1 MFVVLF
7 ILSMRLCRQAW
18 LRQYTQTGT
27 GRWCYMLLLSS
38 ISSRTVPAH
47 SVPDLLW
54 KLAFTAT
61 LLWFQILSRVSCP
74 PEYNLPLFLEAE
86 ALYITSSHL
95 QRYCLV
101 LQNKHIQ
108 RCRMLMDLLLV
119 LVQHP
124 MFGHHTWIFSQSL
137 QEVPHDS
144 TLKEK
149 YTAFRMIVL
158 KHKPYWW
165 ENCFRTW
172 YFSYLRTWPDLWPT
186 W

>member
-7 ILSMRLCRQAW
+7 VLSMKLCRQAW

-27 GRWCYMLLLSS
+27 GKWCYMLLPSLL
-38 ISSRTVPAH
+38 SSRTVPAH
-47 SVPDLLW
+47 SMPALLW
-54 KLAFTAT
+54 KLTLTAT
-61 LLWFQILSRVSCP
+61 LQWSYTLSRVSCP
-74 PEYNLPLFLEAE
+74 PDYNLPLVWEAE

-95 QRYCLV
+95 QRYYLV

-108 RCRMLMDLLLV
+108 RCRMLKDLLPV

-149 YTAFRMIVL
+149 YAAFRMIVL

-165 ENCFRTW
+165 ENCFRT
-172 YFSYLRTWPDLWPT
+172 YFSCLRT
-186 W
+186 